1 MVSKVSI
8 DYYNR
13 QGAEFARATSEL
25 DLQALYL
32 PFLEHLPVG
41 AVILD
46 AGCGSGRAS
55 LAFLERGYQVLALDA
70 SHTMVQECRLRTGL
84 EPRCQ
89 SLESLDDEQAFDGI
103 WACASLLHIPRR
115 ELGNVF
121 SRLHRALRPEGVL
134 YASFKLGAT
143 ERTSDGRHFSD
154 FPPALF
160 RSWLEERT
168 PAWALSRV
176 WETADVRL
184 GREHERWLNL
194 LLFPVL

>member
-1 MVSKVSI
+1 MSI

-13 QGAEFARATSEL
+13 QGAEFARATAEL

-32 PFLEHLPVG
+32 PFLEKLPAG

-46 AGCGSGRAS
+46 AGCGSGRDS
-55 LAFLERGYQVLALDA
+55 LAFLKRGYQVVALDA
-70 SHTMVQECRLRTGL
+70 SYTMVQECRLRTGL

-134 YASFKLGAT
+134 YASFKLGET

-154 FPPALF
+154 FTPTLF
-160 RSWLEERT
+160 RSWLEERI
-168 PAWALSRV
+168 PAWTIGQV
-176 WETADVRL
+176 WETADVRP
-184 GREHERWLNL
+184 GREHEGWLNL